1 MEGEASLRHLYPTQW
16 TLVRQFMANAS
27 DDSCESFLFSVM
39 PKLKEHPDLSNYYRI
54 VKEELV
60 GQFGQES
67 MPTTSGI
74 QLFCEQLL
82 QVNRESERDPISEK
96 WNLRFR
102 ILGFLA
108 IAINV
113 GYVIHLLLTSTG
125 YSMGPVF
132 QLISFAIWLSPSILG
147 LYAIRRDQRAFFGTW
162 QAILLI
168 VLAVFIF
175 VFGYWLLNDLLE
187 FIKLP

>member
-1 MEGEASLRHLYPTQW
+1 MEGGASLRHLYPAQW
-16 TLVRQFMANAS
+16 TLVRQFLASAS

-132 QLISFAIWLSPSILG
+132 QLISFAIWLSPSFLG
-147 LYAIRRDQRAFFGTW
+147 IYAIRRDPRSFFGTW
-162 QAILLI
+162 QSVLLI
-168 VLAVFIF
+168 AIAFLII
-175 VFGYWLLNDLLE
+175 VFGYWL
-187 FIKLP
+187 FIDIHGSITLP